1 MFFRPVVFGGALA
14 KSEYSGTLL
23 HVVDNRNRITGA
35 TRSLAVAS
43 NRLPFTF
50 KRTSSGLQR
59 QPSPGGLVT
68 ALDPALRTRSGIW
81 IGWPGIGL
89 REGEKI
95 REEADPYQILPVSL
109 SPHEIKHYYHGLSNR
124 TLWPILHSMPT
135 RASFDRRDW
144 NVYSKVNERFGSE
157 IAAHAP
163 NESLVWVHDYHLMLA
178 PDHIRRE
185 LPSVHLAFFLHT
197 PFPPHDVFR
206 LLPWDRDLLRGL
218 LDCDLL
224 GFHIE
229 SYAQNFLDCAE
240 RTLGARVNREEL
252 LVEYG
257 GRTAQVGAFPLGI
270 DFEHF
275 QLMARQAASDDLPET
290 ENIVLGVDRLD
301 YTKGIPD
308 RVRAFGRLLEQHP
321 EHRGKVTLLQIA
333 VPSRSQ
339 VGEYRMLKRE
349 LDELVGRLNGRFG
362 RPDWSP
368 IRHLYRSF
376 DHDELAAIYR
386 DADVALVTP
395 LRDGLNLV
403 AKEYVACQVD
413 DPGVLVLSR
422 LTGAAATMRE
432 ALLVNPYDIDGTADT
447 IHRALTMDDSERASR
462 IAALR
467 RRERRDNVHAW
478 VESFLEAADE
488 AHPMM
493 VPISDTDFESWLGR
507 FLRRHRLVLFLDY
520 DGTLTP
526 IVDHPSEAILGARM
540 RRALEVT
547 ASQANNEIVIIS
559 GRAIDDVRDLV
570 GFPELTYVG
579 NHGFEID
586 GPDIDHFIH
595 EDLAHYCGRATELM
609 HELEGVSIDGAWTE
623 AKGPTLTWHYRAVPE
638 GVRGAL
644 VEEARGI
651 IQQAGFQSREAHFA
665 LEARP
670 PVGWDKGQAALH
682 ILRERYGAAW
692 SEEVRVI
699 YVGDDETD
707 EDAFRL
713 LAGLAQTFRVG
724 PPETST
730 AATRRLSDV
739 NAVRTLLE
747 WLARRKT

>member
-1 MFFRPVVFGGALA
+1 M
-14 KSEYSGTLL
+14 
-23 HVVDNRNRITGA
+23 
-35 TRSLAVAS
+35 
-43 NRLPFTF
+43 
-50 KRTSSGLQR
+50 
-59 QPSPGGLVT
+59 T
-68 ALDPALRTRSGIW
+68 ALDPALRTRFGSW

-89 REGEKI
+89 HEGEKV
-95 REEADPYQILPVSL
+95 REHGDPYEIIPISL

-144 NVYSKVNERFGSE
+144 DVYSKVNERFGE
-157 IAAHAP
+157 AIAEQARD
-163 NESLVWVHDYHLMLA
+163 ESQVWVHDYHLMLA
-178 PDHIRRE
+178 PDRIRRE
-185 LPSVHLAFFLHT
+185 HPLVHLAFFLHI

-218 LDCDLL
+218 LDCDLV

-240 RTLGARVNREEL
+240 RTLGARVNREQM

-270 DFEHF
+270 DFDHF
-275 QLMARQAASDDLPET
+275 QSMARRMAIDDRPET

-301 YTKGIPD
+301 YTKGIPN
-308 RVRAFGRLLEQHP
+308 RILAFGRLLEQHP
-321 EHRGKVTLLQIA
+321 EHRGRVTLLQIA

-349 LDELVGRLNGRFG
+349 IDELVGRVNGRFG
-362 RPDWSP
+362 RADWSP

-376 DHDELAAIYR
+376 EQDHLAAIYR
-386 DADVALVTP
+386 DADVALVTS
-395 LRDGLNLV
+395 LRDGMNLV

-432 ALLVNPYDIDGTADT
+432 ALLINPYDIDGTANT
-447 IHRALTMDDSERASR
+447 IHRALTMDESERASR

-467 RRERRDNVHAW
+467 RREGRDNVHAW
-478 VESFLEAADE
+478 VEGFLKAAAE

-493 VPISDTDFESWLGR
+493 VPISDADFELWLGR
-507 FLRRHRLVLFLDY
+507 FLLGYRLIVFLDY

-526 IVDHPSEAILGARM
+526 IVDHPSEAILDSRV
-540 RRALEVT
+540 RSALEAT
-547 ASQANNEIVIIS
+547 AARTDTEVVIIS
-559 GRAIDDVRDLV
+559 GRSIKDVRDRVDL
-570 GFPELTYVG
+570 PELTYVG

-586 GPDIDHFIH
+586 GPDIEHFVH
-595 EDLAHYCGRATELM
+595 ADLVHYRERVKQLAAELRV
-609 HELEGVSIDGAWTE
+609 VSTDGAWTE
-623 AKGPTLTWHYRAVPE
+623 AKGPTLTWHYRAVVE
-638 GVRGAL
+638 SARGPL
-644 VEEARGI
+644 VEEAREI
-651 IQQAGFQSREAHFA
+651 IGQAGFQTREAHFA

-682 ILRERYGAAW
+682 IVRERHGATW
-692 SEEVRVI
+692 SEDVRVI
-699 YVGDDETD
+699 YVGDDDTD
-707 EDAFRL
+707 EDAFRH

-724 PPETST
+724 PSDTST
-730 AATRRLSDV
+730 AATRRLRDV
-739 NAVRTLLE
+739 TAVRTLLE
-747 WLARRKT
+747 WLARRRV